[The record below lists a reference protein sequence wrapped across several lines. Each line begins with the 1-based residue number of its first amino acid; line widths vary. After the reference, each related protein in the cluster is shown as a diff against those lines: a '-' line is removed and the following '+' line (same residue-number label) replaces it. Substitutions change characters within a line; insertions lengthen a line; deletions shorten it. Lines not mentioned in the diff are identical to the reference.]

1 MTRIFAAAAILIC
14 LSFSISCPAFS
25 EQQRNLAS
33 DNGCFPWQDFRN
45 GKCVT
50 KESPTSPPPLPPQ
63 PATAPSPTLAAP
75 SAMAPPPPAPPA
87 EPPSV
92 AESPP
97 PSETLTRMPDETT
110 TRRPELAVTCDGGTV
125 VNGACTCPSGFRVM
139 AASGDAGGTCV
150 RTDAENCLGGELTVG
165 GKCLCNGQVTM
176 SGETYLLEYS
186 RGKCLPMRC
195 PVTELKDGKCTTPPT
210 LQSTDAGPKPEPPA
224 RAQSERPAR
233 AQPEPRRRC
242 RRGMVQ
248 TRSGCV
254 AAHRDWDY
262 YDDYYRYY

>member
-1 MTRIFAAAAILIC
+1 MTRILATAAILIC
-14 LSFSISCPAFS
+14 LSFSMSCPAFS

-50 KESPTSPPPLPPQ
+50 KESPTSPPPLPEQ
-63 PATAPSPTLAAP
+63 PAAAASPALAAP
-75 SAMAPPPPAPPA
+75 VPSAIAAPPAPA
-87 EPPSV
+87 VAPPSV
-92 AESPP
+92 AASPP
-97 PSETLTRMPDETT
+97 PSEII
-110 TRRPELAVTCDGGTV
+110 TRRPELAVTCNGGTV
-125 VNGACTCPSGFRVM
+125 DNGACICPSGFRVM
-139 AASGDAGGTCV
+139 AASGDEAGGTCV
-150 RTDAENCLGGELTVG
+150 RTNAETCLGGELTVD
-165 GKCLCNGQVTM
+165 GKCLCSGQVTM

-195 PVTELKDGKCTTPPT
+195 PVTELKDGKCTTAPT
-210 LQSTDAGPKPEPPA
+210 LQSTNAGPRTEPVARTEPA
-224 RAQSERPAR
+224 AR

-262 YDDYYRYY
+262 YDDFYRY

>member
-1 MTRIFAAAAILIC
+1 MTRILATAAILIC
-14 LSFSISCPAFS
+14 LSFSMSSQALS
-25 EQQRNLAS
+25 EQQRNIAS

-50 KESPTSPPPLPPQ
+50 KEAPTSPPPLPEQ
-63 PATAPSPTLAAP
+63 PAAAASPALAAP
-75 SAMAPPPPAPPA
+75 PAITPAPPAPPVA
-87 EPPSV
+87 LPSM
-92 AESPP
+92 AASPP
-97 PSETLTRMPDETT
+97 PSETI
-110 TRRPELAVTCDGGTV
+110 TRRPELTLTCDGGTV

-139 AASGDAGGTCV
+139 PAASDEAGGTCV

-195 PVTELKDGKCTTPPT
+195 PVTELKDGKCTSAPK
-210 LQSTDAGPKPEPPA
+210 LQSTDAGPKTEPAA
-224 RAQSERPAR
+224 RAR
-233 AQPEPRRRC
+233 PEPRHRC

-254 AAHRDWDY
+254 AAHRDWNLY
-262 YDDYYRYY
+262 NDYYRYY